1 MDDSSFESVKS
12 WDRLVIGEWIMFALG
27 LCPDDYLYDDLAIM
41 TKAEMIEFWETIEN
55 SGEFVWRM
63 SENYRKEL
71 EGNLL

>member
-1 MDDSSFESVKS
+1 
-12 WDRLVIGEWIMFALG
+12 MFALG